1 MNSRTNR
8 FLMTMIAGFVW
19 LIGFANST
27 HAQNTRFTETYRR
40 VKTALDVVP
49 AIDTHDHLWPFDRL
63 PGYKDTKA
71 GRGMT
76 LAGIW
81 ENSYLRGINTFT
93 PWKADGE
100 FDEWWSSAKHDFRNV
115 RATSFYRYTLPAIQ
129 DLYGIDF
136 EQITDAQARDLN
148 TRIFANYK
156 DQRWLYHVIT
166 ERANIELM
174 FNDPYW
180 ARLDFAQSYPFEV
193 IVFNVSMFVRG
204 FHPTEFKNPSDNPY
218 EFATKHN
225 LPMNSL
231 DDYLAVLD
239 RAFQEAKSKNAVC
252 LKSTLAYQRT
262 LRYENVAKDR
272 AARHFGKPGKDLS
285 AEEINEFEDFIFWRL
300 VELSAK
306 YELPFQIHTGQAKI
320 QGSNPMNLVDLIEA
334 NPRTKFILFHGGY
347 PWVGE
352 TGVILQRYWRH
363 VWLDSVWLPQL
374 SYATAKRAYHEWLDA
389 FPSNRIMWGGDCNHA
404 EGIYGSTEFTRRCIA
419 EVLAEKIDAGDLR
432 EDHALTIGQ
441 QILRDNAL
449 ELFPQLKERLWKHKG
464 VKLEPK

>member
-1 MNSRTNR
+1 
-8 FLMTMIAGFVW
+8 MILSSPRLIVTITLGLTSW
-19 LIGFANST
+19 LCFSNAS

-40 VKTALDVVP
+40 VKTALDAVP
-49 AIDTHDHLWPFDRL
+49 AIDTHDHLWPFDKL
-63 PGYKDTKA
+63 PGYKETKA

-100 FDEWWSSAKHDFRNV
+100 FDEWWSAAKHDFRNV
-115 RATSFYRYTLPAIQ
+115 RSTSFYRYTLPAIQ

-148 TRIFANYK
+148 ARIFANYK

-204 FHPTEFKNPSDNPY
+204 FHPTEFKSPSDSPY

-225 LPMNSL
+225 LPLNSL

-239 RAFQEAKSKNAVC
+239 RVFQEAKSKNAVC

-262 LRYENVAKDR
+262 LRYENVTKDR
-272 AARHFGKPGKDLS
+272 AARHFGKPAKDLS
-285 AEEINEFEDFIFWRL
+285 ADEIKEFEDFIFWRL

-432 EDHALTIGQ
+432 EDHALTIGK